1 MAKLC
6 KSGRFAV
13 LQEVPHG
20 SKYQHLVGTIG
31 VLEVWESEQSYPG
44 KYGALFYFPFV
55 IDRKRGKASQRY
67 LKTSFSY
74 DIYEYSGLIMLKGER
89 TNTPLNLRTT
99 VGFPQRLQR
108 WISAHSPFLRT
119 QTPMGS
125 IWPPQLLERSPGWLS
140 IWRLVRQF
148 GQWFFVFLNR
158 QQKR

>member
-74 DIYEYSGLIMLKGER
+74 DIYEYSGLIMFKRGENQYTFEFTDDSR
-89 TNTPLNLRTT
+89 VFTTFTTMDKRPFSIFTNPNPNGLHMAA
-99 VGFPQRLQR
+99 
-108 WISAHSPFLRT
+108 IIA
-119 QTPMGS
+119 
-125 IWPPQLLERSPGWLS
+125 
-140 IWRLVRQF
+140 
-148 GQWFFVFLNR
+148 
-158 QQKR
+158 

>member
-67 LKTSFSY
+67 LKTIFSY
-74 DIYEYSGLIMLKGER
+74 DIYEYSGLIMFKRGENQYTFEFTDDSR
-89 TNTPLNLRTT
+89 VSTTFTTMDKRPFSIFTNPNPNGLHMAAT
-99 VGFPQRLQR
+99 
-108 WISAHSPFLRT
+108 IA
-119 QTPMGS
+119 
-125 IWPPQLLERSPGWLS
+125 
-140 IWRLVRQF
+140 
-148 GQWFFVFLNR
+148 
-158 QQKR
+158 

>member
-74 DIYEYSGLIMLKGER
+74 DIYEYSGLIMFKRGENQYTFEFTDDSR
-89 TNTPLNLRTT
+89 VSTTFTTMDKRPFSIFTNP
-99 VGFPQRLQR
+99 
-108 WISAHSPFLRT
+108 
-119 QTPMGS
+119 TPMGS

-140 IWRLVRQF
+140 IGRLVRQF